1 MSLKHWWV
9 WSACLLSKY
18 SISNQPSQHFP
29 FLRSNTFSSVF
40 AKRQAV
46 RHLEAPKAQHE
57 LPRHRGV
64 LSPYSCQLPR
74 GVRVCVIISPST
86 RLTGYD
92 SARAKSEL
100 NARINELRGS
110 WGQERG
116 WREAPCL
123 FGHLSCRR
131 KVSNRRQW
139 QGLRLRLLVAP
150 FCCKFVVRL
159 LNSIHLQSAPGSIAV
174 LCAPYPGY
182 GHCAVEVLVAQ
193 ATHLSTQLSDPTCPH
208 CAIK

>member
-123 FGHLSCRR
+123 FGPNCICPAGEKFLIDASDRGWGWGCSLPHFVASLSF
-131 KVSNRRQW
+131 
-139 QGLRLRLLVAP
+139 A
-150 FCCKFVVRL
+150 
-159 LNSIHLQSAPGSIAV
+159 
-174 LCAPYPGY
+174 Y
-182 GHCAVEVLVAQ
+182 
-193 ATHLSTQLSDPTCPH
+193 
-208 CAIK
+208 